1 MYSKMCAQLAKD
13 LPECSDDHGVL
24 TFKEV
29 SKSILPTQS
38 AASSPK
44 VDGPQYTF

>member
-29 SKSILPTQS
+29 PKSTIPTLS
-38 AASSPK
+38 AAYSPK
-44 VDGPQYTF
+44 VDGPQYSF